1 MMLISSPLLNLI
13 ELEITLLPEIEEVGW
28 FCLKGQTLK
37 MLHEDWITRNVADVV
52 CMFARQ
58 VDELIQ
64 SLSSAK
70 DILSPFI

>member
-1 MMLISSPLLNLI
+1 MHTRLFADAIRW
-13 ELEITLLPEIEEVGW
+13 V
-28 FCLKGQTLK
+28 
-37 MLHEDWITRNVADVV
+37 HEDWITRNVADVV

-70 DILSPFI
+70 DILPPSYNFYDLSTIYLCFYMG